1 MTFNYSNVYLNETS
15 TISGHLEKEGNYG
28 NYFDKSYKDYYMNEK
43 SFEKAEV
50 KLFSESIDILLK
62 KLDKES
68 KDINLLIGGDL
79 SNQISVSSYG
89 SLKYN
94 IPFLGVYTACATS
107 VEQIIIASTFID
119 SKKINNCICTTSSH
133 NLVSEKQFR
142 NPVEYGAPKPK
153 TSTFTSTGGASCY
166 LSNVKKGVRIS
177 SSTIGK
183 IINLNQTD
191 VNNQGS
197 IMAPA
202 AADTIYNHLK
212 NTNTKID
219 DYDLVLTGDLGIF
232 GKKILKDYI
241 KKEYNIILGSNY
253 NDCGSMLYDFT
264 KQKEIT
270 AGGSGPVCSC
280 LVNYSYVFDKLK
292 KKEFK
297 KVLLVATGELFS
309 PTFVYQKNSIV
320 AIANAVCLE
329 AL

>member
-1 MTFNYSNVYLNETS
+1 
-15 TISGHLEKEGNYG
+15 
-28 NYFDKSYKDYYMNEK
+28 
-43 SFEKAEV
+43 
-50 KLFSESIDILLK
+50 
-62 KLDKES
+62 
-68 KDINLLIGGDL
+68 
-79 SNQISVSSYG
+79 
-89 SLKYN
+89 
-94 IPFLGVYTACATS
+94 
-107 VEQIIIASTFID
+107 
-119 SKKINNCICTTSSH
+119 
-133 NLVSEKQFR
+133 
-142 NPVEYGAPKPK
+142 
-153 TSTFTSTGGASCY
+153 
-166 LSNVKKGVRIS
+166 
-177 SSTIGK
+177 
-183 IINLNQTD
+183 
-191 VNNQGS
+191 
-197 IMAPA
+197 MAPA

-219 DYDLVLTGDLGIF
+219 DYDLVLTGDLGVF

-292 KKEFK
+292 KKEIK

-309 PTFVYQKNSIV
+309 PTFVYQKNPIV